1 MEGRKESARTTDEGA
16 PLVRNKNTER
26 RLREILQNYYDVI
39 SSGSLKEN
47 ELKGQVNGY
56 SEALLSL
63 GQIDRTALKRIF
75 EEEHFKKFQMS
86 KEARLQV
93 ANGSS
98 QSWSE
103 QDWVRYDEPTYLRR
117 PLRCKRK

>member
-1 MEGRKESARTTDEGA
+1 MEGRTGSKRIIDREA

-39 SSGSLKEN
+39 SSGSSKEH
-47 ELKGQVNGY
+47 ELKGLVNGY

-86 KEARLQV
+86 KQARMQV

-98 QSWSE
+98 QIWSE
-103 QDWVRYDEPTYLRR
+103 QDWGRYDEPTYIRR
-117 PLRCKRK
+117 PLRCRRK

>member
-1 MEGRKESARTTDEGA
+1 MEGRTGSARTIDKEA

-26 RLREILQNYYDVI
+26 RLREILQNYYEAI
-39 SSGSLKEN
+39 SSGSTREH
-47 ELKGQVNGY
+47 ELKGRANGY

-98 QSWSE
+98 QIWSE
-103 QDWVRYDEPTYLRR
+103 QDWDKYDEPTYIRR
-117 PLRCKRK
+117 PLRCGRK

>member
-1 MEGRKESARTTDEGA
+1 MEGREESAKTTDKEA

-39 SSGSLKEN
+39 SSGSPKEH
-47 ELKGQVNGY
+47 ELRGRVNGF

-63 GQIDRTALKRIF
+63 GQIDKSSLKSIF
-75 EEEHFKKFQMS
+75 EEVHFKKFQMS

-98 QSWSE
+98 QIWSE
-103 QDWVRYDEPTYLRR
+103 QDWGRYDEPTYIRR
-117 PLRCKRK
+117 PLRCRRK

>member
-1 MEGRKESARTTDEGA
+1 MEGRTGSKRIIDKEA

-39 SSGSLKEN
+39 PSGSSKEH
-47 ELKGQVNGY
+47 ELKGLVNGY

-63 GQIDRTALKRIF
+63 GQVDRTALKRIF

-98 QSWSE
+98 QIWSE
-103 QDWVRYDEPTYLRR
+103 QDWGKYDEPTYIRR
-117 PLRCKRK
+117 PLRCRRK